1 MHSITVILVLVTL
14 IKTNTIKRHLANLCI
29 IVNVTINYAFV
40 RKKRINEMSQVIYND
55 QAPQD
60 IKKTLA
66 G

>member
-1 MHSITVILVLVTL
+1 MFNSWKRHIVLV
-14 IKTNTIKRHLANLCI
+14 IR
-29 IVNVTINYAFV
+29 VVYVFV

-60 IKKTLA
+60 IKKTLV